1 MKCQVCQNDLSA
13 GSTFCTNCGTPVPSN
28 PYGSSSS
35 SPNQGIAP
43 TMLASSSTPSDP
55 YAPPPAAPYT
65 PPANPYGTPSTDY
78 GAATPPPANPYGAST
93 PPPANPYGAPPASP
107 YGVPPANPYGT
118 PSSPGYNPAP
128 GGFGAPGV
136 PYGQAPYMPQQPKK
150 RMNGCVMA
158 IIIVASIFILLVA
171 GLITAGVV
179 LANKAG
185 TAITNINATTTADIG
200 TVNADLTPTTGSDG
214 STPTTSTSGSVPSSS
229 QIDPTAQANITGAQT
244 SHGVDANYKP
254 TDVTSTFT
262 SGQTVDIAVTFSGTA
277 GYAMVK
283 VYLNGSFDTKSDS
296 PLTVKSGYA
305 TGDFP
310 FTSVNTGN
318 FVAGVYWCQQSDCS
332 DAALAQV
339 VSFTIS

>member
-1 MKCQVCQNDLSA
+1 
-13 GSTFCTNCGTPVPSN
+13 
-28 PYGSSSS
+28 
-35 SPNQGIAP
+35 
-43 TMLASSSTPSDP
+43 MLASSSTPSDP

-78 GAATPPPANPYGAST
+78 GAGTPPANPYGAST

-158 IIIVASIFILLVA
+158 IIIVASIFVLLVA

-185 TAITNINATTTADIG
+185 TAITNINATTTADMG
-200 TVNADLTPTTGSDG
+200 TANADLTPTTGNDG
-214 STPTTSTSGSVPSSS
+214 STPTTSGSSSVPSSS

-244 SHGVDANYKP
+244 ASGVDSNYRP
-254 TDVTSTFT
+254 TNVTSNFT
-262 SGQTVDIAVTFSGTA
+262 SSDTIYITYTLA
-277 GYAMVK
+277 G
-283 VYLNGSFDTKSDS
+283 
-296 PLTVKSGYA
+296 KSGYTIEKTYDNSDGTMVTKTSTPYTIHSGDTVGYFSL
-305 TGDFP
+305 TGG
-310 FTSVNTGN
+310 TSGSYTT
-318 FVAGVYWCQQSDCS
+318 GVYWCQQSDCS